1 MASFK
6 TIDDLEVFRAAEEL
20 ADAVWPIVMSWE
32 AFARLTIGGQ
42 LVRAADSVGANLAE
56 GHASGSFV
64 EFRRFAG
71 YSRRSLAEVRFFLRR
86 AHARNLLNQ
95 DQTHDL
101 QAKLNLLR
109 PRLGQFVK
117 YLNRRA
123 ALSKQKPPRINPS
136 TDQRINPSHP

>member
-6 TIDDLEVFRAAEEL
+6 TIDDLEVFRSAEEL
-20 ADAVWPIVMSWE
+20 ADAVWHVVISWE
-32 AFARLTIGGQ
+32 TFARQTVGGQ

-56 GHASGSFV
+56 GHASGSFA
-64 EFRRFAG
+64 EFKRFAV

-86 AHARNLLNQ
+86 AHARQLLSV

-101 QAKLNLLR
+101 QAKLTLLR

-117 YLNRRA
+117 YLNRRVA
-123 ALSKQKPPRINPS
+123 QSNLKTPRINSS
-136 TDQRINPSHP
+136 TDQRINKSQS